1 MMENKTIEQQIQAI
15 NQKLDFITETMQE
28 YQRRQREMQELKEDL
43 TRIGK
48 DLFQAATEELD
59 EVAQHF
65 DTSDLLYLLKKI
77 MRNTR
82 NLARMMDK
90 MESAADFFQDATPL
104 GKQVVGQLMDTL
116 AEMEKKGYFD
126 FAREVF
132 QIIDTVVT
140 SFTPDDVRLLRENI
154 TSILLTVKNLTQPE
168 MLSTVN
174 NALGFY
180 RKMDIEIEKEISYWE
195 IIKQLRDPEMKR
207 GIAFMIQFVKNM
219 ANPNTNVVMSE
230 VTEEQKIKTEE

>member
-1 MMENKTIEQQIQAI
+1 MMENKNIEQQIQAI

-59 EVAQHF
+59 EVAHHF
-65 DTSDLLYLLKKI
+65 DTSDLLYLLKKL

-82 NLARMMDK
+82 NLAKMMDQ
-90 MESAADFFQDATPL
+90 MESAVDFFQDATPL

-116 AEMEKKGYFD
+116 AELEKKGYFD
-126 FAREVF
+126 FAREIF

-140 SFTPDDVRLLRENI
+140 SFTLDDVRLLRENI

-219 ANPNTNVVMSE
+219 ANPNTKMVKSE
-230 VTEEQKIKTEE
+230 VSEEQKIKTEE